1 MPYKPEDKLEYEVEK
16 IIAEIKVLKKPYLQL
31 SFWVGLVAL
40 GLSIAGN
47 VGQALTYESRAV
59 IAKAAAAQ
67 AKLDMIEMNNKRD
80 QAKAEFEKMQIGLNE
95 IKNSVTQAQQSS
107 VSPQTQQTLKEV
119 EQKISTLEQ
128 TTQETADNLDKSE
141 SPATTNF
148 RGKLAT
154 AKEKER
160 EGFQNLIEGD
170 YDGAIKSFQESEDSF
185 NSYHNAYDIA
195 RLLRENKNRLDDPE
209 VKKEVFKT
217 IVNKHAY
224 GAPPDL
230 FKEVKVIANQ

>member
-59 IAKAAAAQ
+59 IAKADVAQ

-80 QAKAEFEKMQIGLNE
+80 LAKVEFEKLQLGLNE
-95 IKNSVTQAQQSS
+95 IKNSVSEAQQSAG
-107 VSPQTQQTLKEV
+107 SPQAQQTLKDV
-119 EQKISTLEQ
+119 ENKISNLEQ
-128 TTQETADNLDKSE
+128 TTQATADNLDKSE
-141 SPATTNF
+141 SPATTKF
-148 RGKLAT
+148 RSKLST

-160 EGFQNLIEGD
+160 EGFQNLIDGD
-170 YDGAIKSFQESEDSF
+170 YDGAIKSFQEAEDSF
-185 NSYHNAYDIA
+185 NTYHNVYDIA
-195 RLLRENKNRLDDPE
+195 KLLREKRSRIDDPA
-209 VKKEVFKT
+209 VKKEVFNT

-230 FKEVKVIANQ
+230 FKEVKVIASQ

>member
-59 IAKAAAAQ
+59 IAKADAAQ
-67 AKLDMIEMNNKRD
+67 ARLDMIEMNNKRD
-80 QAKAEFEKMQIGLNE
+80 LAKAEFEKLQLGLNE
-95 IKNSVTQAQQSS
+95 IKNSVTEAQQSAVS
-107 VSPQTQQTLKEV
+107 VQTQNTLKDV
-119 EQKISTLEQ
+119 EQKINSLEQ
-128 TTQETADNLDKSE
+128 TTQASVDTLDKSE
-141 SPATTNF
+141 SAATTNF

-160 EGFQNLIEGD
+160 EGFQNLLDGN
-170 YDGAIKSFQESEDSF
+170 YDDAIKSFQESEDSL
-185 NSYHNAYDIA
+185 NGYHSAYEIA
-195 RLLRENKNRLDDPE
+195 RLLRDNKHKLVDPAE
-209 VKKEVFKT
+209 KKEVYKT
-217 IVNKHAY
+217 IANEHAY

-230 FKEVKVIANQ
+230 LKKVKVIAGQ

>member
-1 MPYKPEDKLEYEVEK
+1 LNTRSK

-59 IAKAAAAQ
+59 IAKADVAQ

-80 QAKAEFEKMQIGLNE
+80 LAKAEFEKLQLGLNE
-95 IKNSVTQAQQSS
+95 IKNSVSEAQQSAA
-107 VSPQTQQTLKEV
+107 SPQAQQTLKDV
-119 EQKISTLEQ
+119 ENKISNLEQ
-128 TTQETADNLDKSE
+128 TTQATADNLDKTE
-141 SPATTNF
+141 SQATTKF
-148 RGKLAT
+148 LGKLST

-160 EGFQNLIEGD
+160 EGFQSLIDGD
-170 YDGAIKSFQESEDSF
+170 YDGAIKSFQEAEDSF
-185 NSYHNAYDIA
+185 NTYHNVYDIA
-195 RLLRENKNRLDDPE
+195 KLLRENRSRIDDPA

-217 IVNKHAY
+217 IVNRHAY

-230 FKEVKVIANQ
+230 FKEVKAIASQ

>member
-59 IAKAAAAQ
+59 IAKADAAQ

>member
-59 IAKAAAAQ
+59 IAKADVAQ

-80 QAKAEFEKMQIGLNE
+80 LAKAEFEKLQVGLNE
-95 IKNSVTQAQQSS
+95 IKNSVTEAQQSAGS
-107 VSPQTQQTLKEV
+107 AQAQQTLKDV
-119 EQKISTLEQ
+119 ENKINNLEQ
-128 TTQETADNLDKSE
+128 TTQASAEKLDKSE

-160 EGFQNLIEGD
+160 EGFQNLIDGD
-170 YDGAIKSFQESEDSF
+170 YDQAIKSFQESEDSF

-195 RLLRENKNRLDDPE
+195 KLLRDNKSRLDDPA

-230 FKEVKVIANQ
+230 FKEVKVIASR

>member
-1 MPYKPEDKLEYEVEK
+1 
-16 IIAEIKVLKKPYLQL
+16 I
-31 SFWVGLVAL
+31 AL

-59 IAKAAAAQ
+59 IAKADVAQ

-80 QAKAEFEKMQIGLNE
+80 LAKAEFEKLRFGLSE
-95 IKNSVTQAQQSS
+95 IKDSVTEAQQSAS
-107 VSPQTQQTLKEV
+107 SPQTEQTLKNV
-119 EQKISTLEQ
+119 ENKINNLEQ
-128 TTQETADNLDKSE
+128 ATQATAENLDKSE
-141 SPATTNF
+141 SSATTHF

-154 AKEKER
+154 AEEKER
-160 EGFQNLIEGD
+160 EGFQNLIKGD
-170 YDGAIKSFQESEDSF
+170 YDGAIKSFQDSEDSF

-195 RLLRENKNRLDDPE
+195 KLLKENKSQLDDPA